1 MKHFIKIFVIAV
13 LSFSLMLGA
22 AVYTY
27 IKFFNPSEESYA
39 EVEDP
44 LWQEKLEDIEEPK
57 EEMTDLEKAIAES
70 KRINILIVGLEDT
83 RSDTI
88 MLGSFDKKSGD
99 LNILS
104 IPRDTYFYR
113 LGYDSA
119 GEKKINAIYS
129 TSGVKGLMK
138 AVENILGIPVHN
150 YVTVDYNGVKNVVDT
165 IGGVEVDVP
174 FHMKY
179 EDPYDDPPLSID
191 IPEGKQVLDGDKSL
205 QYLRY
210 RHNNDMTS
218 GYKDG
223 DIGRIRAQ
231 QEFVKSAVK
240 KSISF
245 KLPIVVKEVY
255 NHLKTDLSLGD
266 MLLLASDAVNFSLD
280 KMETSILPGRAKIM
294 ENLSFYVHDPSQVE
308 EYVNK
313 LYEIE

>member
-1 MKHFIKIFVIAV
+1 MKHFIKVFVIAI
-13 LSFSLMLGA
+13 LCFSLMLGA

-27 IKFFNPSEESYA
+27 VKFFNPSDENYSV
-39 EVEDP
+39 VEDP
-44 LWQEKLEDIEEPK
+44 LWVEKIEEDEETE
-57 EEMTDLEKAIAES
+57 EEMTDLEKAISES
-70 KRINILIVGLEDT
+70 KRINILLVGLEDK

-99 LNILS
+99 LNVLS

-113 LGYDSA
+113 SGYDSA
-119 GEKKINAIYS
+119 EEKKINAIYS
-129 TSGVKGLMK
+129 SSGIKGLMK

-150 YVTVDYNGVKNVVDT
+150 YITVDYEGVEKVVDT
-165 IGGVEVDVP
+165 IGGVEVEVP

-179 EDPYDDPPLSID
+179 EDPYDNPPLVID
-191 IPEGKQVLDGDKSL
+191 IPKGNQVLDGEESL

-223 DIGRIRAQ
+223 DIGRIKAQ

-245 KLPIVVKEVY
+245 KLPVVVKEVY
-255 NHLKTDLSLGD
+255 SHIKTNLSLAD
-266 MLLLASDAVNFSLD
+266 MLLLATDAVNFSID
-280 KMETSILPGRAKIM
+280 KMETEILPGRAKIM
-294 ENLSFYVHDPSQVE
+294 ENLSFYIHDPSQVE
-308 EYVNK
+308 EYVEK